1 MLIVLN
7 GVSSDP
13 SAAAASA
20 DAYSRAFDRMMFRC
34 LSTHR
39 SRPTKARP
47 SRTTHRVSAP
57 MTSRIARRTTPRDVA
72 RGGRGDSTRRR
83 LAVGGPTS
91 RFAGWDVAAPR
102 GRVDARRAGSRWSC
116 SSRRGDETRARAR
129 LVGVWGRGTF
139 SSCAMRRVRA

>member
-7 GVSSDP
+7 GVSPDP

-83 LAVGGPTS
+83 LAVGGRPHRLGS
-91 RFAGWDVAAPR
+91 PVGRRRGEASPR
-102 GRVDARRAGSRWSC
+102 DGTGPGGRARRVEEMKNTDVC
-116 SSRRGDETRARAR
+116 
-129 LVGVWGRGTF
+129 
-139 SSCAMRRVRA
+139 VRA

>member
-7 GVSSDP
+7 GVSPDP

-57 MTSRIARRTTPRDVA
+57 MTSCIARHATPRDGRRA
-72 RGGRGDSTRRR
+72 TRTGRFDASTSGGGRSSTDVLVHRVGRRR
-83 LAVGGPTS
+83 GEASPRDGTGTGG
-91 RFAGWDVAAPR
+91 R
-102 GRVDARRAGSRWSC
+102 ARRVEKMKNR
-116 SSRRGDETRARAR
+116 DVRARPFR
-129 LVGVWGRGTF
+129 RCGGTRDVF
-139 SSCAMRRVRA
+139 EKR